1 MKSETEQ
8 NEESAWRGSE
18 EKNSEPRF
26 LVIGQV
32 TRPHGVRGD
41 VRVMP
46 HTDLPERFSW
56 LEMVYLGLDD
66 PRPVAV
72 ENARLHKEWIILKLS
87 GYNSRDD
94 AESLRGEFLQVSEED
109 AIPLDEDEYFLH
121 QLEGLTVVT
130 DDGAEL
136 GILTE
141 VLETGANNVFVVR
154 DSARELLVPDIP
166 QVVQDIDF
174 ERKRMIVRL
183 LPGLLDA

>member
-1 MKSETEQ
+1 MNFDSEQ
-8 NEESAWRGSE
+8 NEKPASRGSE

-26 LVIGQV
+26 LVIGQI

-46 HTDLPERFSW
+46 HTDLPERFGW
-56 LEMVYLGLDD
+56 LQMVYVGLDD
-66 PRPVAV
+66 PRPVVV
-72 ENARLHKEWIILKLS
+72 ENARMHKEWIILKLA

-94 AESLRGEFLQVSEED
+94 AELLRGEFLQVAEED

-121 QLEGLTVVT
+121 QLEGLVVMT
-130 DDGAEL
+130 DEGAEL
-136 GILTE
+136 GVLAE

-154 DSARELLVPDIP
+154 DSTREVLIPDIP
-166 QVVQDIDF
+166 QVVQTIDF